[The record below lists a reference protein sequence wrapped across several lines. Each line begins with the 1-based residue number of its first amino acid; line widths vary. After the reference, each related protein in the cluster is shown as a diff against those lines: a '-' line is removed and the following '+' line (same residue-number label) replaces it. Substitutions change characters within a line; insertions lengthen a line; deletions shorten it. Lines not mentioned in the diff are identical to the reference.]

1 MRHPLRQH
9 RALSLRSLQSANIW
23 GTRMTHMRRLLE
35 FPALEYDVPHEK
47 ADKPIRISEEER
59 ERLMFGG

>member
-1 MRHPLRQH
+1 
-9 RALSLRSLQSANIW
+9 
-23 GTRMTHMRRLLE
+23 MTHMRRLLE

-59 ERLMFGG
+59 ERLMFGGGKQHNPGSFIMELSPELWKDQWVGI

>member
-1 MRHPLRQH
+1 
-9 RALSLRSLQSANIW
+9 
-23 GTRMTHMRRLLE
+23 MTHMRRLLE

-59 ERLMFGG
+59 ERLMFGGVNNITRAVS